1 MAHPDWLKK
10 FPEWLT
16 RLAEDPAADEL
27 GLGWLSEADGRE
39 RTQSMAEA
47 YTGEGSP
54 LVPLPA
60 PVRAAASK
68 MLANKVAVA
77 TGPKMPRRVSEGAIE
92 SLLIVDQARPEELL
106 FALSRDY
113 PPFLWIPAGTTV
125 ASIRAAMNG
134 YFPKEQPN

>member
-16 RLAEDPAADEL
+16 RLAEDPAAEEL
-27 GLGWLSEADGRE
+27 GLCWLSEADGQQRAAV
-39 RTQSMAEA
+39 MAEA

-77 TGPKMPRRVSEGAIE
+77 TGPKMRRRRSEGEIE
-92 SLLIVDQARPEELL
+92 SLLLIDQARPEELL
-106 FALSRDY
+106 LALSRDY
-113 PPFLWIPAGTTV
+113 PPFLWIPAGTT
-125 ASIRAAMNG
+125 AAQIRAALSG
-134 YFPKEQPN
+134 YFP